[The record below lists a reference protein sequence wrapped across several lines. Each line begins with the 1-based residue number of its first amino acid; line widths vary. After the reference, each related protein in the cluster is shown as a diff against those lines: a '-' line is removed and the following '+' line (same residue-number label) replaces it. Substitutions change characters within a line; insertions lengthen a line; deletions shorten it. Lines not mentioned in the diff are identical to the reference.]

1 MIENLLTYIWLERVH
16 PGLPKLVQL
25 RFSTELRSRTLA
37 SLKDE
42 ISQGLSSM
50 LEELR
55 TAQTQQVTVNAV
67 RPPPRSRDYNSRNRQ
82 PRRAHCELCAAIKQE
97 SDHFL
102 SRCPR
107 VSEENKKLLKAG
119 LKVKLTDVEQ
129 QEGESEGEEDSGD
142 EMYCSTIRPV
152 TPKQPSPRA
161 IIVGRVATTEA
172 SPYLDVFCGSRAAK
186 ITLDTGC
193 VGGNC
198 IKAETAHRLNL
209 PISKTKRKAFQADG
223 ATPLN
228 VVGEVKTVFTRDDHR
243 LPFQGLV
250 VKDLEVDILGGTP
263 FLRENDVYSR
273 VAQNTVY
280 VGNSQYPYKP
290 GGKSSQSVTARV
302 TSITPVHVT
311 LQSKRA
317 RYILPGEEA
326 EFEVPDQFEDADVLA
341 VESRSQREWPSP
353 QLVDCVGGK
362 FRIQN
367 TSENTQV
374 LNRHEHFATVRATQ
388 AVNDIPQLSMVNVL
402 SHRKRVRPLFQN
414 LMLNHIRRY
423 QLTLTTSC
431 PQLILMSLS
440 ELTRNTRLC
449 SNKLQPDIMGI
460 LESLRLK

>member
-1 MIENLLTYIWLERVH
+1 MAGQQNHRAPKPRDLTENETITTFEAWEHTIRYNITLDREFAQFLDTEWLKKSRANPHHGFVDQPAVAANGDIPAVPAVLGAARSAKLELMLGFIANYAQIFNRNTIVRDSTSLKSVFQMLRKHYGFQSSGAQFLNIADVRLRAEERPETLYQRLLAFIEDNLQKEGSGLVHMGELPAEDEEMTPMIENLLTYIWLERVH

-50 LEELR
+50 LEELG
-55 TAQTQQVTVNAV
+55 TAQMQQVTVNAV

-129 QEGESEGEEDSGD
+129 QEGESEGEDDSGD

-228 VVGEVKTVFTRDDHR
+228 VVGEVKTVDKGRPSSTIPGFGGER
-243 LPFQGLV
+243 L
-250 VKDLEVDILGGTP
+250 
-263 FLRENDVYSR
+263 RSR
-273 VAQNTVY
+273 HS
-280 VGNSQYPYKP
+280 GWH
-290 GGKSSQSVTARV
+290 
-302 TSITPVHVT
+302 PVPT
-311 LQSKRA
+311 
-317 RYILPGEEA
+317 
-326 EFEVPDQFEDADVLA
+326 
-341 VESRSQREWPSP
+341 
-353 QLVDCVGGK
+353 
-362 FRIQN
+362 
-367 TSENTQV
+367 
-374 LNRHEHFATVRATQ
+374 
-388 AVNDIPQLSMVNVL
+388 
-402 SHRKRVRPLFQN
+402 
-414 LMLNHIRRY
+414 
-423 QLTLTTSC
+423 
-431 PQLILMSLS
+431 
-440 ELTRNTRLC
+440 
-449 SNKLQPDIMGI
+449 
-460 LESLRLK
+460 